1 MSKFLVNVE
10 LKYCK
15 RIEQL
20 EFKNYSKNFS
30 KEVGKGCFFRTPADY
45 LNSINRKCYEVDFNS
60 KAPIRSVKLGKV
72 EILQI

>member
-20 EFKNYSKNFS
+20 EFTNYSKNFS
-30 KEVGKGCFFRTPADY
+30 KEVGKGCKECPNQRP
-45 LNSINRKCYEVDFNS
+45 
-60 KAPIRSVKLGKV
+60 G
-72 EILQI
+72 